1 MRRTVV
7 AGVALIASLA
17 LAAVPGPA
25 SSRGLPPPSAVDSGS
40 FRTLHVPAILAGA
53 ALPTGPA
60 DPALRSAASVDPLSA
75 FAEPGEVQPVP
86 ASRPRVNQ
94 PAAAEGSGWKPPRYT
109 LSGLA
114 TFYDNGTTAMR
125 LPRGTV
131 VVICMAG
138 GCIER
143 AISDYGPAARGGRIV
158 DLDKDDFF
166 AICRCPSWSGV
177 EPVSVK
183 VYGTWR
189 SGVATN
195 EADAARERA

>member
-25 SSRGLPPPSAVDSGS
+25 SSRGTPPPAAVDPGS
-40 FRTLHVPAILAGA
+40 FRTLNVPAILTGA
-53 ALPTGPA
+53 ALPPGPA
-60 DPALRSAASVDPLSA
+60 DPALRSAASVNELSA
-75 FAEPGEVQPVP
+75 FAEPGIPQPVP
-86 ASRPRVNQ
+86 SARPRVNQ
-94 PAAAEGSGWKPPRYT
+94 PAAREGSGWKPPKYT
-109 LSGLA
+109 LTGLA

-143 AISDYGPAARGGRIV
+143 VISDYGPIRRERIV
-158 DLDKDDFF
+158 DLDKQDFF
-166 AICRCPSWSGV
+166 AICGCPWWSGV
-177 EPVSVK
+177 EPVTVR
-183 VYGTWR
+183 VYG
-189 SGVATN
+189 S
-195 EADAARERA
+195 